1 MLVFDPKIFYFL
13 AASVADL
20 ADLNL
25 NGTKT
30 LSANGLSTFTIKG
43 KPDFSNSPKSLLKN
57 PSNCIILDSWGFEKI
72 LH

>member
-1 MLVFDPKIFYFL
+1 MLVLDPKIFYFL

-20 ADLNL
+20 AALNL

-30 LSANGLSTFTIKG
+30 LLPNGLSTFTIKG
-43 KPDFSNSPKSLLKN
+43 KPDFSNGPKSLLKN